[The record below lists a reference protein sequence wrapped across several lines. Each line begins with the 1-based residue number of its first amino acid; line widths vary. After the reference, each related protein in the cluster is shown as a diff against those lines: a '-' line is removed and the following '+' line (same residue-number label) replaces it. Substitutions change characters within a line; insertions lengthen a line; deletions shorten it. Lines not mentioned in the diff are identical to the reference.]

1 MTTKTVCSKNKNDT
15 TIESDTNID
24 KGIHYSDSDII
35 DETPQNIVIQKT
47 PLGNSNGMSYLNAK
61 KQSKSLHKKIVK

>member
-1 MTTKTVCSKNKNDT
+1 MIFTTLTLKF
-15 TIESDTNID
+15 
-24 KGIHYSDSDII
+24 II